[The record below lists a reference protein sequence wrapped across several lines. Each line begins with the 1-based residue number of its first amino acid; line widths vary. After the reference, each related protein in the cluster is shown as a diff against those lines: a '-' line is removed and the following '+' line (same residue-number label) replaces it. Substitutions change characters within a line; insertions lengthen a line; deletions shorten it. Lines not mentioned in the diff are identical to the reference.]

1 MLHVPMERFM
11 PSVFRVPLARFM
23 GTLITRS
30 RKRRQAEKKH
40 LTMKDL
46 YNQLVSDTQAYLKTR
61 YQLLQV
67 RSIEQTSQLLGLII
81 TLFAMTAIVVIGLI
95 FLAIALAAWLE
106 QWLPMWASYLV
117 IAGAMLLI
125 ALGLFWGR
133 RLWFV
138 RPIEKHL
145 GELVTT
151 DNRPLNLQKQS
162 LENQA
167 TMQQE
172 LLQRDINAIRQEW
185 SLVERVLKIIKSII
199 S

>member
-1 MLHVPMERFM
+1 
-11 PSVFRVPLARFM
+11 
-23 GTLITRS
+23 
-30 RKRRQAEKKH
+30 
-40 LTMKDL
+40 MKDF
-46 YNQLVSDTQAYLKTR
+46 YNHLLSDTQAYLKTQ

-81 TLFAMTAIVVIGLI
+81 ALFSITAIVVIGLI

-125 ALGLFWGR
+125 ALGVLWGR

-145 GELVTT
+145 SKVLLDDST
-151 DNRPLNLQKQS
+151 PLKKQKQS
-162 LENQA
+162 IENKSA
-167 TMQQE
+167 MQYE
-172 LLQRDINAIRQEW
+172 LLQRDIESIQQEW
-185 SLVERVLKIIKSII
+185 SLLQRILQIIRSILV

>member
-1 MLHVPMERFM
+1 
-11 PSVFRVPLARFM
+11 
-23 GTLITRS
+23 
-30 RKRRQAEKKH
+30 
-40 LTMKDL
+40 MKDF
-46 YNQLVSDTQAYLKTR
+46 YNQLLSDTQAYLKTQ

-81 TLFAMTAIVVIGLI
+81 TLFAMTAIVVVGLI

-125 ALGLFWGR
+125 ALGVLWGR

-145 GELVTT
+145 GEVIL
-151 DNRPLNLQKQS
+151 DNSQSLKKQKQALDS
-162 LENQA
+162 QS
-167 TMQQE
+167 TMQRE
-172 LLQRDINAIRQEW
+172 LLERDLAEVRRDWSQVQHLFSLLRDIF
-185 SLVERVLKIIKSII
+185 SPKD
-199 S
+199 

>member
-1 MLHVPMERFM
+1 MNP
-11 PSVFRVPLARFM
+11 
-23 GTLITRS
+23 T
-30 RKRRQAEKKH
+30 
-40 LTMKDL
+40 L
-46 YNQLVSDTQAYLKTR
+46 YNQLLSDTQAYLKSQ

-81 TLFAMTAIVVIGLI
+81 TLFAITAIVVVGLI

-125 ALGLFWGR
+125 ALGVFWGR

-145 GELVTT
+145 GEVVM
-151 DNRPLNLQKQS
+151 DNPQPLKKQKQS
-162 LENQA
+162 LENQSS
-167 TMQQE
+167 MQRE
-172 LLQRDINAIRQEW
+172 LLERDVAEIRRDWAQVQQIW
-185 SLVERVLKIIKSII
+185 RMI
-199 S
+199 SGLLIGGNDSDAR

>member
-1 MLHVPMERFM
+1 
-11 PSVFRVPLARFM
+11 
-23 GTLITRS
+23 
-30 RKRRQAEKKH
+30 
-40 LTMKDL
+40 MKDF
-46 YNQLVSDTQAYLKTR
+46 YNQLLSDTQAYIKTQ

-106 QWLPMWASYLV
+106 QWLSMWASYLV

-125 ALGLFWGR
+125 ALGVFWGR

-145 GELVTT
+145 GEVFL
-151 DNRPLNLQKQS
+151 DNPQSLKKQKQS
-162 LENQA
+162 LEDQSS
-167 TMQQE
+167 MQRE
-172 LLQRDINAIRQEW
+172 LLERDMSEIRRDW
-185 SLVERVLKIIKSII
+185 SQVQQIWQMIRSLLKGGIDKDVR
-199 S
+199 

>member
-1 MLHVPMERFM
+1 
-11 PSVFRVPLARFM
+11 
-23 GTLITRS
+23 
-30 RKRRQAEKKH
+30 
-40 LTMKDL
+40 MKDL
-46 YNQLVSDTQAYLKTR
+46 YNQLLTDIQAYMKSQ

-81 TLFAMTAIVVIGLI
+81 TLFAITAIVVVGLI

-125 ALGLFWGR
+125 ALGVFWGR

-145 GELVTT
+145 GEVVM
-151 DNRPLNLQKQS
+151 DNPQSLNQQKQS
-162 LENQA
+162 LENQSSI
-167 TMQQE
+167 QRE
-172 LLQRDINAIRQEW
+172 LLERDMAEIRRDW
-185 SLVERVLKIIKSII
+185 SQVQQIWQMIQGLF
-199 S
+199 

>member
-1 MLHVPMERFM
+1 
-11 PSVFRVPLARFM
+11 
-23 GTLITRS
+23 
-30 RKRRQAEKKH
+30 
-40 LTMKDL
+40 MKDF
-46 YNQLVSDTQAYLKTR
+46 YNQLLSDTQAYLKTQ

-125 ALGLFWGR
+125 ALGVLWGR

-145 GELVTT
+145 SEVVL
-151 DNRPLNLQKQS
+151 DNPQPLKKQKQS
-162 LENQA
+162 LENQSS
-167 TMQQE
+167 MQRE
-172 LLQRDINAIRQEW
+172 LLERDVAEIQRDWSQVQQIWQMIRGLLAGG
-185 SLVERVLKIIKSII
+185 SDKDVR
-199 S
+199 

>member
-1 MLHVPMERFM
+1 
-11 PSVFRVPLARFM
+11 
-23 GTLITRS
+23 
-30 RKRRQAEKKH
+30 
-40 LTMKDL
+40 MKDL
-46 YNQLVSDTQAYLKTR
+46 YNQLLTDTQAYIKTQ

-125 ALGLFWGR
+125 ALGVLWGR

-145 GELVTT
+145 GEVVL
-151 DNRPLNLQKQS
+151 DNPQPLKQQKHS
-162 LENQA
+162 LENQSA
-167 TMQQE
+167 MQRELLERNMAEIRRDWAQMQQIFSFF
-172 LLQRDINAIRQEW
+172 RDI
-185 SLVERVLKIIKSII
+185 I
-199 S
+199 SSESK